1 MPYRIAGIDVH
12 KRMLVVVICDV
23 EVADEFEFERRQFG
37 SNPAQLQ
44 ALAAWLVGQQVEE
57 VVMESTAPYW
67 KPVWGAL
74 ERYWRPLCQKREGAP
89 LAPRRGAC
97 TWRSR
102 NRIVPGEGARTTFR
116 TPSGW

>member
-12 KRMLVVVICDV
+12 KRMLAVVICDV

-67 KPVWGAL
+67 KPVWGA
-74 ERYWRPLCQKREGAP
+74 
-89 LAPRRGAC
+89 C